1 MIIRIQYGPE
11 ENGGGDPPVKKKEP
25 PKNYKPLSSVQRR
38 DWNDFLDYMQEQG
51 AAGSKDLDQ
60 PDKNVGKTYIEKY
73 RKEHPNTT
81 VSEDIVPFVQYEQQ
95 AFRTGE
101 SFPGLSNEQLNI
113 LRKQV
118 NPDYLKRPTAE
129 PGTPFNS
136 VLSREYYPQFKKGDK
151 SYGTDMEGY
160 LKDFITPA
168 VKKTDG
174 QSAPVEDKKKEEQP
188 VDKPKE
194 EVKRI
199 SKEELKNKYKS
210 NPYLMDQGRY
220 NWGEKLNNEFPQAG
234 GNVREAVMNAA
245 KLNNIDPALLYG
257 SAMEEGMSGAV
268 DPKYADNASEAYVNW
283 SEKNKE
289 KASEYPVDS
298 FYNYGL
304 DQFADQAAS
313 LEKKGYLPKGF
324 SDKFTKFYAENEKG
338 EKINAAAFK
347 TDSDAL
353 IAKSAMMRLAKDQ
366 LEEHVKEAGI
376 KLTPK
381 QKEFFLLAN
390 YNAGIG
396 NMKKMIQ
403 SYKEKGY
410 LKDDK
415 FLDVNF
421 HPASYAS
428 IYKNVQAR
436 LQSANQLREEKMLE

>member
-1 MIIRIQYGPE
+1 MIIRIQYSPE
-11 ENGGGDPPVKKKEP
+11 EKGGGDPTVKKKEP
-25 PKNYKPLSSVQRR
+25 PKGYKPLSSIQRR
-38 DWNDFLDYMQEQG
+38 DWNEFLDYLQEQG

-60 PDKNVGKTYIEKY
+60 TDKNVGKTYIEKY

-81 VSEDIVPFVQYEQQ
+81 VSEDIIPFVQYEQQ
-95 AFRTGE
+95 AFRTGD

-129 PGTPFNS
+129 PGSPFNS
-136 VLSREYYPQFKKGDK
+136 VLSREYYPQFRKGDK

-160 LKDFITPA
+160 LKDFLTPTA
-168 VKKTDG
+168 KTTDDKT
-174 QSAPVEDKKKEEQP
+174 APVEEKNKEGQLAEQP
-188 VDKPKE
+188 KS
-194 EVKRI
+194 EVKHL
-199 SKEELKNKYKS
+199 SKEELKAKYKS

-283 SEKNKE
+283 SEKNSE
-289 KASEYPVDS
+289 KAAEYPVDS

-353 IAKSAMMRLAKDQ
+353 IAKSAMMRQSKDQ
-366 LEEHVKEAGI
+366 LDEYIKSSGI

-390 YNAGIG
+390 YNGGIT

-415 FLDVNF
+415 FLEVNF